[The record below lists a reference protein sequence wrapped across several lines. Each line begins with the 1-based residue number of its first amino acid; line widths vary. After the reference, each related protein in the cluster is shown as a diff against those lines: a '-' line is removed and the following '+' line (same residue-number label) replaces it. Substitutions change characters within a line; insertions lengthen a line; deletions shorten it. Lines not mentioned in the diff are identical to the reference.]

1 MGSKEKILI
10 AEDEKQLA
18 KAVKTILE
26 YSNYEVT
33 TVNNGLEAVKQTKEE
48 NYNCI
53 ILDIMMPVMNGID
66 ALKEMRK
73 NGITTPII
81 LLTAKSQV
89 EDKIEGL
96 DAGANDYLTKPFNKD
111 ELLARIRAQTRV
123 FGEKKEKYKVGNI
136 TFNKENSE
144 ISNNT
149 VVFRL
154 NNKECEIMEML
165 AKNQDRNIT
174 EKELNKKIWANEK
187 AKSNAVPMYISY
199 LQEKFVALD
208 ANVKINDKNGYI
220 IEPLNEPI
228 NIN

>member
-1 MGSKEKILI
+1 MESKEKILI

-26 YSNYEVT
+26 YNNYEVV
-33 TVNNGLEAVKQTKEE
+33 TVNNGMEALNKTKEE
-48 NYNCI
+48 KYNCI

-66 ALKEMRK
+66 ALKEIRK
-73 NGITTPII
+73 DGITTPII

-96 DAGANDYLTKPFNKD
+96 DAGANNYLTKPFNKD

-123 FGEKKEKYKVGNI
+123 FEEKKEKYKVGNI
-136 TFNKENSE
+136 VFNKESSE

-174 EKELNKKIWANEK
+174 AKELNKKIWANEK

-208 ANVKINDKNGYI
+208 ANVKISDKNGYV
-220 IEPLNEPI
+220 IEQI
-228 NIN
+228 NVN